1 MTLEKHYGLEDK
13 ALETVKFKLFGTV
26 CHVWITCGNSG
37 YSCEPQFPL
46 KTDIQTCLALPT
58 KKTLLKDVD
67 ITSIILE
74 TKTFE
79 VTKLISSFSF
89 CYMKKYNFPLQI
101 ELNPQIV
108 TAEDI
113 LAKLRVSIS
122 LGLLQVSFL
131 VSVYISCLTPRLPPA
146 PLSFLGL
153 QIQTKT
159 KSIADSRCF
168 CISLILTRNQSGPNK
183 MKWCLGITLGFK
195 MLCRP

>member
-13 ALETVKFKLFGTV
+13 ALETANFKLFGTV

-67 ITSIILE
+67 IMSIILE

-131 VSVYISCLTPRLPPA
+131 VSVYISCLTPRLPPPPPFHFWGFKFKQKPKA
-146 PLSFLGL
+146 LLTQDVFVFLSFWLETRAG
-153 QIQTKT
+153 QI
-159 KSIADSRCF
+159 
-168 CISLILTRNQSGPNK
+168 
-183 MKWCLGITLGFK
+183 KWNDA
-195 MLCRP
+195 